1 MRKKIVVFS
10 GAGISVE
17 SGVEAFR
24 SGGGALWANHNV
36 EDVATPQAWK
46 RNPQAVTQFYN
57 DRRLQLATV
66 EPNAAHEA
74 LAALE
79 AQYEVE
85 VVTQNVDD
93 LHERGGST
101 IVHHLHGELLKVR
114 SAADP
119 NEIYDWGTKPVDY
132 EADRGN
138 NNARLRPHI
147 VWFGEM
153 PDKSAV
159 HNAYQAIQDCD
170 ILLIIG
176 TSLQITYTLPM
187 LKNASLSAEVYYID
201 PNPAHYLDAYGMRG
215 EMPHITY
222 IRKGAVEGVTEV
234 VNKLI
239 K

>member
-1 MRKKIVVFS
+1 MKKKIAVFT

-24 SGGGALWANHNV
+24 SGGGALWANHKV

-46 RNPQAVTQFYN
+46 RNPEAVTQFYN
-57 DRRLQLATV
+57 DRRVQLATV

-79 AQYEVE
+79 SQYEVNII
-85 VVTQNVDD
+85 TQNVDD

-101 IVHHLHGELLKVR
+101 MVHHLHGDLLKVR
-114 SAADP
+114 SAVDP
-119 NEIYDWGTKPVDY
+119 NEVYDWGTNPVDY
-132 EADRGN
+132 EADRGK

-147 VWFGEM
+147 VWFEEM
-153 PDKSAV
+153 PDESAV
-159 HNAYQAIQDCD
+159 VNAYQAIYDCD

-187 LKNASLSAEVYYID
+187 LKSVSFNAEVYYID
-201 PNPAHYLDAYGMRG
+201 PSPAHYLDTYSMKF
-215 EMPHITY
+215 EMPVITY
-222 IRKGAVEGVTEV
+222 IQKGAVEGVTEIV
-234 VNKLI
+234 DKLM